1 MVLVAELETE
11 NALTREIASKGTNHR
26 VFLTPKHNA
35 YGFMNHHYYRT
46 LSIRGIS
53 QDWWILHT

>member
-1 MVLVAELETE
+1 MVLVAELGTE
-11 NALTREIASKGTNHR
+11 NVLARESASAAISHL
-26 VFLTPKHNA
+26 VFLTPKHKA
-35 YGFMNHHYYRT
+35 QGLMNHHYCRT